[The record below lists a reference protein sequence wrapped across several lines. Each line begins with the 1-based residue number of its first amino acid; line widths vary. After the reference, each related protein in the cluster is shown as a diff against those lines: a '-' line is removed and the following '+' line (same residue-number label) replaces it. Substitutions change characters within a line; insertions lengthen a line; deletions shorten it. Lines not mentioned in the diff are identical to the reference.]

1 MFDLTDAERAEVSA
15 LWLKALGLTGAY
27 TIYQAGMRAGIE
39 RVLILADENWNRYW
53 EGTCPSEIR
62 ELLNPPA

>member
-15 LWLKALGLTGAY
+15 LWLKALGLTY

-39 RVLILADENWNRYW
+39 RAAKLADVPW
-53 EGTCPSEIR
+53 ERFSIGISPGEIR